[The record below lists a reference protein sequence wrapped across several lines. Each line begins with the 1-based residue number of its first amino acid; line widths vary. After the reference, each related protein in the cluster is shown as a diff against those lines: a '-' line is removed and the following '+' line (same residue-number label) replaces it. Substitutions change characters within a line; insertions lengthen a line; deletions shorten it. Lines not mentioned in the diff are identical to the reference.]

1 MEAATLMIWPQS
13 HILLMQ
19 ANHLTQ
25 PQSWGGLGEGSRET
39 MTLYL
44 LMWSVS
50 EYRTGKELEV
60 SLTSCHIKY
69 SHRSKSDVEVSY
81 SLFPS
86 LYVCVYMCLSV
97 CVDTCIYYTHVHLY
111 MHTHTHIERE
121 ILRKSS
127 HAIIVFR
134 SGMCRA
140 GQEGRNQAWVTTAV
154 LRQNYFWKPQFFLV
168 QIFSWLDEAH
178 SCYWGC
184 WGGENFSPTLPEL
197 FWLIW

>member
-1 MEAATLMIWPQS
+1 MNTGQERSWKSLWLPATSNIAIVQ
-13 HILLMQ
+13 
-19 ANHLTQ
+19 
-25 PQSWGGLGEGSRET
+25 
-39 MTLYL
+39 
-44 LMWSVS
+44 
-50 EYRTGKELEV
+50 
-60 SLTSCHIKY
+60 
-69 SHRSKSDVEVSY
+69 KSDVEVSY